1 MRSRFP
7 AKLAVLS
14 ATGGAVLGYRIANA
28 LATRTSGTGA
38 TSTDDDDIPLHD
50 LSGVELDGLLGEF
63 ELRTLLDILTDV
75 EIEEI
80 LEDAEAGRKH
90 RGDLTP

>member
-14 ATGGAVLGYRIANA
+14 AAGGAVLGYRIANA

-38 TSTDDDDIPLHD
+38 TSTDVDIPLHD

-90 RGDLTP
+90 HGDVTP

>member
-1 MRSRFP
+1 MRLRIP
-7 AKLAVLS
+7 TKLAVLS
-14 ATGGAVLGYRIANA
+14 AAGGAVLGYRIANT
-28 LATRTSGTGA
+28 LATRTTGTGA
-38 TSTDDDDIPLHD
+38 TRTDDDDIPLQD
-50 LSGVELDGLLGEF
+50 LSGIELDGLLGEF

-90 RGDLTP
+90 HGEVTP

>member
-7 AKLAVLS
+7 TKLAVLS
-14 ATGGAVLGYRIANA
+14 AAGGAVIGYRIAGA
-28 LATRTSGTGA
+28 LATRTSGTDA
-38 TSTDDDDIPLHD
+38 IRTDGDDITLND

-90 RGDLTP
+90 HGDVVP